1 MKSIAIDLG
10 EGELKVNTG
19 YMCLKQRVIIDSEN
33 RAMDPAKLFVWVCI
47 SNYLCIIIALVITTF
62 SKCISTFC
70 LYHLNLVSENI
81 FILCGMMERIRWKWT
96 NCVSLAL
103 EV

>member
-33 RAMDPAKLFVWVCI
+33 RAMDPAKLFV
-47 SNYLCIIIALVITTF
+47 
-62 SKCISTFC
+62 
-70 LYHLNLVSENI
+70 
-81 FILCGMMERIRWKWT
+81 
-96 NCVSLAL
+96 
-103 EV
+103 